1 METRTFK
8 FAQADLK
15 WIRKNTT
22 RLSKEKPRD
31 IAKEG
36 QTIQREQ
43 GGTREAQKVSTR
55 IQKKNR
61 EKMKEYER
69 RRYMKKKDGCKVEE
83 ERPSLMNANQNLEE
97 ETSTR
102 ILPNE
107 IEPPQNLWQV
117 ENMYEGREILSKES
131 KRLLDEIEELHNL
144 I

>member
-1 METRTFK
+1 
-8 FAQADLK
+8 
-15 WIRKNTT
+15 
-22 RLSKEKPRD
+22 
-31 IAKEG
+31 
-36 QTIQREQ
+36 
-43 GGTREAQKVSTR
+43 
-55 IQKKNR
+55 
-61 EKMKEYER
+61 MKEYER

-107 IEPPQNLWQV
+107 IEPPENLWQV

-131 KRLLDEIEELHNL
+131 KRLFDEIEELHNL

>member
-1 METRTFK
+1 MDKEKR
-8 FAQADLK
+8 
-15 WIRKNTT
+15 RKIQQDYRRRN
-22 RLSKEKPRD
+22 REILRKKAKQYRESKEGCEKRR
-31 IAKEG
+31 KYQQEY
-36 QTIQREQ
+36 R
-43 GGTREAQKVSTR
+43 
-55 IQKKNR
+55 KKNR

-69 RRYMKKKDGCKVEE
+69 RRYKKKDGCKVE

-107 IEPPQNLWQV
+107 TEPPQNLWQV

-131 KRLLDEIEELHNL
+131 KRPFDEIEELHNL